1 MTICRHMIM
10 NKSGL
15 KLLKKV
21 SGKAL
26 PFQLDEIA
34 DVVAFISS
42 ERASL
47 VSGANILV
55 DGAATRGLQ
64 I

>member
-1 MTICRHMIM
+1 LKRTTIVRGSIQPMTICRHMIM

-26 PFQLDEIA
+26 PFQ
-34 DVVAFISS
+34 
-42 ERASL
+42 RNL
-47 VSGANILV
+47 V
-55 DGAATRGLQ
+55 
-64 I
+64 